1 MLRLLAVVLLPA
13 TLVGQQA
20 QCPRPASDTAALEL
34 AAVEHRPIAD
44 SGNAPPFYPQL
55 LQQARVG
62 GPVRVLFTVDTAGL
76 PEPASI
82 RVARSPN
89 PGFDA
94 VVKRAVARWRFAPAS
109 HCARR
114 VRVSLAYEFLF
125 HATPPDTARL
135 ARLFEFDTTVTLV
148 RDTLPD
154 GTPRTTLAA
163 RRSPP
168 VIAGLRWDSLAADS
182 AEEAV
187 LTNLVDGLRRW
198 KGSLPRIACLEG
210 RTQDADPDVARLM
223 RLNQTD
229 SVTVLPSRRCP
240 PTYSSMILVPGQR
253 AAPPGEDPFHVRVMK
268 RQAFAPER
276 FVFEVDIGQG
286 TGGWHHQCGAERRS
300 TGWWTQCIIVSSWAN

>member
-1 MLRLLAVVLLPA
+1 MLRLLALVLLPA

-20 QCPRPASDTAALEL
+20 QCPRPPSDTAALEL

-109 HCARR
+109 YCARR
-114 VRVSLAYEFLF
+114 VRVRVAHEFLF
-125 HATPPDTARL
+125 QATPPDTARL
-135 ARLFEFDTTVTLV
+135 AQVFEFDTTVTLV

-163 RRSPP
+163 QRSPP
-168 VIAGLRWDSLAADS
+168 VVADLPWDPLAADS

-187 LTNLVDGLRRW
+187 LASLVDGLSAW
-198 KGSLPRIACLEG
+198 KDSLPRIVCLAG
-210 RTQDADPDVARLM
+210 RSQDADPAPDRLV
-223 RLNQTD
+223 RLNQKG
-229 SVTVLPSRRCP
+229 VTVLPSRRCP
-240 PTYSSMILVPGQR
+240 PTFSSMMYVRGQR
-253 AAPPGEDPFHVRVMK
+253 PAPPGEDPFEIRVK
-268 RQAFAPER
+268 TRKAISVAR
-276 FVFEVDIGQG
+276 FLFDVDVEHG
-286 TGGWHHQCGAERRS
+286 TGGTRYQCGAERRT
-300 TGWWTQCIIVSSWAN
+300 TGWRSQCIVVSSWAS

>member
-1 MLRLLAVVLLPA
+1 MLRLLALVLLPT

-114 VRVSLAYEFLF
+114 VRVRLAHEFLF
-125 HATPPDTARL
+125 QATPPDTSRL
-135 ARLFEFDTTVTLV
+135 ARIFLEVDTTVTLV

-168 VIAGLRWDSLAADS
+168 VLADVRWDSLAADS

-187 LTNLVDGLRRW
+187 LTNLVGELRWW
-198 KGSLPRIACLEG
+198 KGSL
-210 RTQDADPDVARLM
+210 
-223 RLNQTD
+223 
-229 SVTVLPSRRCP
+229 
-240 PTYSSMILVPGQR
+240 
-253 AAPPGEDPFHVRVMK
+253 PGEDPFHVRVMK
-268 RQAFAPER
+268 RQAIAPER
-276 FVFEVDIGQG
+276 FVFEVDIEQG
-286 TGGWHHQCGAERRS
+286 TGGWHHQCGAEHRR

>member
-1 MLRLLAVVLLPA
+1 MLRLLALVLLPA

-34 AAVEHRPIAD
+34 AAVAHRPIAD
-44 SGNAPPFYPQL
+44 SGNAPPLYPQL

-76 PEPASI
+76 PEPTSI

-89 PGFDA
+89 PGFDSF
-94 VVKRAVARWRFAPAS
+94 VKRAVARWRFTPAS

-125 HATPPDTARL
+125 RTTPPDTARL

-154 GTPRTTLAA
+154 GTPRTTLEA

-168 VIAGLRWDSLAADS
+168 VVADLPWDPLAGDS
-182 AEEAV
+182 AEETV
-187 LTNLVDGLRRW
+187 LASLVDGLSAW
-198 KGSLPRIACLEG
+198 KDSLPRIVCVAG
-210 RTQDADPDVARLM
+210 RTQDVDPDDGRLF
-223 RLNQTD
+223 RLNQIGA
-229 SVTVLPSRRCP
+229 VTVLPSRRCP
-240 PTYSSMILVPGQR
+240 PTFSSMMRFPGQR
-253 AAPPGEDPFHVRVMK
+253 PAPPGEDPFHIRVKTRK
-268 RQAFAPER
+268 RISVAR
-276 FVFEVDIGQG
+276 FLFDVDVEHG
-286 TGGWHHQCGAERRS
+286 TGGTRYQCGAERRT
-300 TGWWTQCIIVSSWAN
+300 TGWRSQCIPVSSWAS